1 MHKLLLGVSCTDMKT
16 IIIVAV
22 AIAIIIGGAYFFTTQ
37 STFTK
42 QSGEETEV
50 TVTENT
56 TPTPE
61 VTENLEPKEEPEPPA
76 VDTTRTVIGTSVEE
90 RPITAYHYGTGDREV
105 LFLGGMHGGYSWNT
119 ALVAYELMEYLDKNP
134 SAIPEGVKVTVI
146 PVLNPDGLTKIAGTA
161 ERFEKSDVTG
171 TTALR
176 EAARFN
182 AHTVDLNRNF
192 DCEWKASGTWQ
203 NKSVSGGTKAFSEPE
218 AQALRDYVENND
230 ITAAVIWYSAAGGV
244 YASQC
249 DGKTLP
255 ETTTLTNIFA
265 KASGYKGYPT
275 FSDYEVTGD
284 ATNWLS
290 KEGVPTISVL
300 LTTHDDTD
308 WEKNK
313 AGVDALLAHYAQ

>member
-1 MHKLLLGVSCTDMKT
+1 MHKPHLGVSCTYMKT
-16 IIIVAV
+16 IIIVAI
-22 AIAIIIGGAYFFTTQ
+22 ALAIIIGGTYFFTTQ

-42 QSGEETEV
+42 QGAEESEIIV
-50 TVTENT
+50 VENT
-56 TPTPE
+56 TTTPE
-61 VTENLEPKEEPEPPA
+61 AEEQQQPEEEVQPPV
-76 VDTTRTVIGTSVEE
+76 VDTTRTMIGSSVEE
-90 RPITAYHYGTGDREV
+90 RPITAYHYGTGNREV
-105 LFLGGMHGGYSWNT
+105 LFVGGMHGGYSWNT
-119 ALVAYELMEYLDKNP
+119 ALVAYELMEYFDENP
-134 SAIPEGVKVTVI
+134 SVIPEDVKVTIV

-161 ERFEKSDVTG
+161 DRFEASDIRG
-171 TTALR
+171 TQTER
-176 EAARFN
+176 DAARFN
-182 AHTVDLNRNF
+182 ANTVDLNRNF
-192 DCEWKASGTWQ
+192 DCEWNTQGTWQ
-203 NKSVSGGTKAFSEPE
+203 NKTVSGGSRAFSEPE
-218 AQALRDYVENND
+218 AQALRDYVENHN